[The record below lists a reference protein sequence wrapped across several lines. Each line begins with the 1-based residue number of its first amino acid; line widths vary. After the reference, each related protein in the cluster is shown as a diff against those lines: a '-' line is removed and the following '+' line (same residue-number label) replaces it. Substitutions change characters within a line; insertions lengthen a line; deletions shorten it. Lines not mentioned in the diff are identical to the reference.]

1 MIKYEPLTYHSHY
14 RKCEPIIPIEEGQL
28 VQTTT
33 LDAHGGS
40 PEGVRSKGF
49 SNPLTGPFVLPQAQP
64 RDSICI
70 EIHSIKP
77 LGNSGFSYAY
87 PRPWLVDAADA
98 ALFPNKESVRWSLDS
113 EAGITATTLP
123 NGKQIKLAMAPM
135 LGCVGLA
142 CDPEQTFTSQDAGSF
157 AGNLDFPLIRAGS
170 KIEIPVAIQGGYI
183 FVGDAHAI
191 QFGGEITGAAV
202 EIPAEVIFSAT
213 LHKQTHLLWPR
224 GETRDAFY
232 ALGTDLP
239 FETAMQHAISGLIRY
254 AEERF
259 GLTHTD
265 AATLIGQVGDLQVC
279 NVVSRTYTAVALMH
293 KTDLTG
299 WL

>member
-49 SNPLTGPFVLPQAQP
+49 SNPLTGPFVLPQALP
-64 RDSICI
+64 GDSLTV
-70 EIHSIKP
+70 EIHSIRP
-77 LGNSGFSYAY
+77 LGISGFSYAT
-87 PRPWLVDAADA
+87 PRPWLMEADDA
-98 ALFPNKESVRWSLDS
+98 ALFPSKESVKWSLDS
-113 EAGITATTLP
+113 EAGFTATTLP
-123 NGKQIKLAMAPM
+123 NGRQIKLAMAPM

-142 CDPEQTFTSQDAGSF
+142 CDPEQTFTSQDARSF
-157 AGNLDFPLIRAGS
+157 AGNLDFPLLQAGTR
-170 KIEIPVAIQGGYI
+170 IEIPVAIPGGYI

-202 EIPAEVIFSAT
+202 EIPAEVIFSAK

-224 GETRDAFY
+224 GETKETLF

-239 FETAMQHAISGLIRY
+239 FETAVQHALSGLIRY
-254 AEERF
+254 TEERF
-259 GLTHTD
+259 SLSHAD
-265 AATLIGQVGDLQVC
+265 AAALVGQVGDVQVC
-279 NVVSRTYTAVALMH
+279 NVVSKTYTAAAVIQKSDLM
-293 KTDLTG
+293 G

>member
-49 SNPLTGPFVLPQAQP
+49 SNPLTGPFVLPQALP
-64 RDSICI
+64 GDSITV
-70 EIHSIKP
+70 EIHSIRP
-77 LGNSGFSYAY
+77 LGNSGFSYAT
-87 PRPWLVDAADA
+87 PRPWLMEADDA
-98 ALFPNKESVRWSLDS
+98 ALFPNKESVKWSLDS
-113 EAGITATTLP
+113 EAGFTATTLP

-157 AGNLDFPLIRAGS
+157 AGNLDFPLLQAGTR
-170 KIEIPVAIQGGYI
+170 IEIPVAIPGGYI

-202 EIPAEVIFSAT
+202 EIPAEVIFSAK

-224 GETRDAFY
+224 GETKDTLF

-239 FETAMQHAISGLIRY
+239 FETAVQHALSGLIRY
-254 AEERF
+254 TEDRF
-259 GLTHTD
+259 SLSHAD
-265 AATLIGQVGDLQVC
+265 AAALVGQVGDVQVC
-279 NVVSRTYTAVALMH
+279 NVVSKTYTAAAVIQKSDLM
-293 KTDLTG
+293 G

>member
-49 SNPLTGPFVLPQAQP
+49 SNPLTGPFVLPQALP
-64 RDSICI
+64 GDSLTV
-70 EIHSIKP
+70 EIHAIRP
-77 LGNSGFSYAY
+77 LGSSGFSYAY
-87 PRPWLVDAADA
+87 PRPWLMDAADS
-98 ALFPNKESVRWSLDS
+98 ALFPNKESVKWSLDT
-113 EAGITATTLP
+113 EAGLTATTLP
-123 NGKQIKLAMAPM
+123 NGKQIKIAMQPM

-157 AGNLDFPLIRAGS
+157 AGNLDFPLLQVGTR
-170 KIEIPVAIQGGYI
+170 IEIPVAIPGAYV

-202 EIPAEVIFSAT
+202 EIPAEVIFSAK

-224 GETRDAFY
+224 GETKDTLF

-239 FETAMQHAISGLIRY
+239 FETAVQHALSGLIRY
-254 AEERF
+254 TEQRF
-259 GLTHTD
+259 ALSHAD
-265 AATLIGQVGDLQVC
+265 AAALVGQVGDVQVC
-279 NVVSRTYTAVALMH
+279 NVVSKTYTAVAVIH
-293 KTDLTG
+293 KSDLAG

>member
-49 SNPLTGPFVLPQAQP
+49 SNPLTGPFVLPQALP
-64 RDSICI
+64 GDSLTV
-70 EIHSIKP
+70 EIHSIRP

-87 PRPWLVDAADA
+87 PRPWLMDAADA
-98 ALFPNKESVRWSLDS
+98 ALFPNKESVKWSLESD
-113 EAGITATTLP
+113 AGFTATTLP
-123 NGKQIKLAMAPM
+123 NGKQIKLAMQPM

-142 CDPEQTFTSQDAGSF
+142 CDPEQTFTSQDAGTF
-157 AGNLDFPLIRAGS
+157 AGNLDFPLLQAGT
-170 KIEIPVAIQGGYI
+170 KIEIPVAIPGAYI

-202 EIPAEVIFSAT
+202 EIPAEVIFSVK
-213 LHKQTHLLWPR
+213 LNKKNPLQWPR
-224 GETRDAFY
+224 GETKDTLF

-239 FETAMQHAISGLIRY
+239 FETAVQHALSGLIRY
-254 AEERF
+254 TEQRF
-259 GLTHTD
+259 ALSHAD
-265 AATLIGQVGDLQVC
+265 AAALVGQVGDVQVC
-279 NVVSRTYTAVALMH
+279 NVVSKTYTAVAVIH
-293 KTDLTG
+293 KSDLTG